1 MVLIPDAPVA
11 SFAAR
16 PQAALPAAPPQP
28 APQAAPSAAPS
39 QPVPPAAPSAPEL
52 PAHAPAAPQ
61 AAARPEAT
69 PPASEWVADPLA
81 GVPLEIRS
89 FLWRWLLRA
98 LDASVWDADGLLV
111 VCRPTEDDLPEHL
124 CPPPFAPSVLR
135 DLAREALRRLLR
147 VEVRLALEALEVF
160 LLSRRPAAST
170 AAFALAQAHCTHI
183 GQLYSALRARVPEL
197 ALLDLAWE
205 LRLLHH
211 RGSGSVAPLL
221 WGPEHA
227 AHP

>member
-1 MVLIPDAPVA
+1 MVLIPAAPVA
-11 SFAAR
+11 SFAR
-16 PQAALPAAPPQP
+16 PQAA
-28 APQAAPSAAPS
+28 
-39 QPVPPAAPSAPEL
+39 PPAAPQEPEW
-52 PAHAPAAPQ
+52 A
-61 AAARPEAT
+61 
-69 PPASEWVADPLA
+69 ADPLA

-98 LDASVWDADGLLV
+98 LDDALWDADALLV
-111 VCRPTEDDLPEHL
+111 VCRPTEDDLPEQV
-124 CPPPFAPSVLR
+124 CPPPLAPHVLR

-160 LLSRRPAAST
+160 LLSRRPAAG
-170 AAFALAQAHCTHI
+170 AAVFALAQAHCTHI
-183 GQLYSALRARVPEL
+183 GQVYSALRARVPEL

-205 LRLLHH
+205 LRLLRH